1 MQGALN
7 ETPPNYIP
15 RALEPV
21 LKRAVSEFPVVTVT
35 GPRQSGKKPAL
46 SLFGRTPTG
55 SEAEGGVERVATTWH
70 RLPKHIKAAI
80 LTLVEASG
88 GQ

>member
-1 MQGALN
+1 MN
-7 ETPPNYIP
+7 ETLPNYIP

-21 LKRAVSEFPVVTVT
+21 LKRAVSEFPIVTVT

-46 SLFGRTPTG
+46 S
-55 SEAEGGVERVATTWH
+55 EAEGGVERVAAGWRRLH
-70 RLPKHIKAAI
+70 RHVKAAI
-80 LTLVEASG
+80 LTLVEASS